1 MSKNHHHRQALSE
14 LSPLLVRRR
23 SFPRLPALVDNRG
36 LPGENTYEKIPE
48 TRFAEQAEPLALNPK
63 YIEMNFFK
71 STFLPLLAAVPVIG
85 AGDHL
90 PGVVR
95 VQLLGQHLSVEARL
109 PGNGSTQILQR
120 QPHESLVEGRRFTP
134 DWDFAD
140 GIATTTIKRLDGG
153 RDNAFARFQ
162 LIGGASGK
170 PLGQACWVG
179 NIESDARRTFEF
191 PKAKGIKGLQC
202 IEDIDDALHLGV
214 KQAALNVTLDQL
226 VDWRADSDQFSQQ
239 VDGKTVC
246 FHAGYVAHIDS
257 QLKRLTDAGVV
268 NSLIIYNR
276 IPGTRDGSPLV
287 HPGTDLAKSPFRV
300 GAFNLAT
307 EEGVRVYRA
316 AIEFLADRYSDPKS
330 GHGLA
335 KRFIIGNEV
344 QSHWHWYNLG
354 EMPQRQV
361 VNEYHRAL
369 RVAHLAA
376 HSIHPGIQ
384 LYVSLDHHWSA
395 QMGNNP
401 LLSMS
406 GKYFLETLN
415 AIAKA
420 EGDFDW
426 HVAFHPYPEN
436 LFNPRTWEDAT
447 ATASFD
453 SKKITFK
460 NIEMLPAFLRQPRF
474 LHNGKA
480 RRVIL
485 SEQGFHST
493 GGKNGERDQAAAY
506 AYSYYR
512 VQQTEGIDA
521 FILHRHVDHPGEGG
535 LRLGLRSRRDGG
547 VRPIYNVFRQADTAA
562 WPEAFKFAL
571 PIIGVKSWSETLPIR
586 QPQKE

>member
-1 MSKNHHHRQALSE
+1 MRQQEYQTVFNFIGLNMNIFKFIFIAVFTTLSVFE
-14 LSPLLVRRR
+14 
-23 SFPRLPALVDNRG
+23 AG
-36 LPGENTYEKIPE
+36 
-48 TRFAEQAEPLALNPK
+48 
-63 YIEMNFFK
+63 
-71 STFLPLLAAVPVIG
+71 AAT
-85 AGDHL
+85 

-95 VQLLGQHLSVEARL
+95 VQLEGQEFLIEAQFPSQGDVKL
-109 PGNGSTQILQR
+109 LLL
-120 QPHESLVEGRRFTP
+120 QPHEGNDEGKRLSL
-134 DWDFAD
+134 DWDLAD
-140 GIATTTIKRLDGG
+140 GVWTATVNRLVDG
-153 RDNAFARFQ
+153 RDNLLSRFQ
-162 LIGGASGK
+162 LVDMASGK
-170 PLGQACWVG
+170 PLGQARWAG
-179 NIESDARRTFEF
+179 NIESIAKRSFEF
-191 PKAKGIKGLQC
+191 PKAKSIKGLQC
-202 IEDIDDALHLGV
+202 IVDIDDALHLGV

-226 VDWRADSDQFSQQ
+226 VDWRTDSGQVSRQ

-307 EEGVRVYRA
+307 AEGVRVYRA
-316 AIEFLADRYSDPKS
+316 AIEFLADRYSNPKS

-401 LLSMS
+401 QLSMS

-436 LFNPRTWEDAT
+436 LFNPRTWEDAS

-493 GGKNGERDQAAAY
+493 DGKNGERDQAAAY

-512 VQQTEGIDA
+512 VEQTEGIDA

-535 LRLGLRSRRDGG
+535 LRLGLRSSRDGG

-562 WPEAFKFAL
+562 WPEVFNFAL